1 MSPQFG
7 INWGIILIDL
17 VYSNTYVVQITYV
30 NPWFSGI
37 LIEEQNI
44 DTNEQEGTRK
54 VPERWKQGMR
64 TA

>member
-44 DTNEQEGTRK
+44 DTNEQKGTRK